1 MSLHQIN
8 VIDAIGID
16 ETSGRVLLVIR
27 HDDPWDG
34 SDAQLYLLQEKLNAY
49 LSFALDGEMAE
60 TSPEFADRPVAIVI
74 QTPTSPDPRTLHLLT
89 LVRKQIE
96 FQDITLAVRVRPPS
110 DCGSGCHCHEGTAD

>member
-1 MSLHQIN
+1 LSLHQIN
-8 VIDAIGID
+8 VIDAIGLD
-16 ETSGRVLLVIR
+16 ETSGRVHLVIH

-49 LSFALDGEMAE
+49 LSFALDGEMADS
-60 TSPEFADRPVAIVI
+60 SPEFADRPVAVVI

-96 FQDITLAVRVRPPS
+96 FQDITLAVRISP
-110 DCGSGCHCHEGTAD
+110 DCSHGCHCH